1 MPSPTTP
8 SSRSWSGVEFLVI
21 AAVGYLLFFHRLG
34 ELPIYVWDE
43 ARDTINA
50 LEMLRTGDLLVTY
63 FHGRPDLWNT
73 KPPGAIWLM
82 AGSSSTI
89 ATRNWRA
96 RPLSSSSSGIARPS
110 QHLSIAPLW

>member
-73 KPPGAIWLM
+73 KPPGAVWLM
-82 AGSSSTI
+82 RRRERGG
-89 ATRNWRA
+89 A
-96 RPLSSSSSGIARPS
+96 R
-110 QHLSIAPLW
+110 